1 MNHPVLNALVQ
12 VVSVLTVLI
21 HIQLNQ
27 MENANKVQLAT
38 MVKFK
43 TMENVQEAV
52 ILDFISKTE
61 FVFSVDV

>member
-52 ILDFISKTE
+52 MLDFISKTE